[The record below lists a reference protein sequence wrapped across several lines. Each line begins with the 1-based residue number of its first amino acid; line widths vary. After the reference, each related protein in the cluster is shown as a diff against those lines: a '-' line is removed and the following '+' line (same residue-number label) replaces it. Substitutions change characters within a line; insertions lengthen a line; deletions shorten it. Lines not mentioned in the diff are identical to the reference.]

1 MLKYAAEA
9 TLTPG
14 PVQFNPNLDWE
25 DIEFTNAVK
34 ATSRKKLVM
43 RALWN
48 GSFGLAQSRQ
58 LRAVDL

>member
-1 MLKYAAEA
+1 MLEHAAEA

-34 ATSRKKLVM
+34 AAKSWYWGFVERIVWAGAKP
-43 RALWN
+43 AAPC
-48 GSFGLAQSRQ
+48 S
-58 LRAVDL
+58 